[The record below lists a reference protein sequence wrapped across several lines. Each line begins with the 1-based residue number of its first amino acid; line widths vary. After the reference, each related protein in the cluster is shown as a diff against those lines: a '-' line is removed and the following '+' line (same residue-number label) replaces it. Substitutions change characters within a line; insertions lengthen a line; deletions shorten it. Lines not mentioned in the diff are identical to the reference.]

1 MKHLAIF
8 AFAIFAATA
17 LLGAQPQLPATYYA
31 DASSQAKQ
39 VIDASHLLQSQG
51 QWSKAWNLL
60 AAFDPDNQDGYV
72 LAEKINLAMTGNVA
86 NGMYI
91 SFGFVDLAD
100 DQTLDQARANPPEKA
115 NTVAF
120 NPLDAADALE
130 KSGAALPPVLSYEL
144 GNYLYAVNKDYG
156 DNWIQDS
163 QTTQT
168 KAVENYDRALSYDT
182 YTEQSLLNHAEL
194 LIGLQKY
201 DAAETVLNKAIAA
214 YPNNQN
220 FTVTLASAY
229 NDQGKFDQVYPLVD
243 AIIAKPET
251 TNTTYNAF
259 IEAIKAGLNANDE
272 QKTDSYAEAMVARFP
287 DEYVPMLIQHLI
299 AVRRGTTDKANAIAD
314 DVTAKFKVDPNIV
327 RSLLSTWLNAND
339 AKAGFDYLNRSLDK
353 YQSNDSAAGNL
364 MFYRALMYA
373 QTAQSND
380 DLKLAL
386 ADLNEAEKRFGTV
399 YEKDNQVFQAIGQL
413 RDEWTQQLA
422 QPAPDA
428 SAAPAAPSDQTQPA
442 QTPATPSDQTQ
453 PAAPATSPSTSPAPA
468 TGTTTPDATGTGTS
482 TPSTGTSK

>member
-1 MKHLAIF
+1 MKR
-8 AFAIFAATA
+8 FAIFAWAVFGAAA
-17 LLGAQPQLPATYYA
+17 LLGAQTQLPATYYA
-31 DASSQAKQ
+31 DASQQSKQA
-39 VIDASHLLQSQG
+39 IDASRLLESQG

-60 AAFDPDNQDGYV
+60 AAFDPDNKDGYV
-72 LAEKINLAMTGNVA
+72 LAEKISLAMAGNIA

-100 DQTLDQARANPPEKA
+100 GQTLEEVRANPPEKA

-130 KSGAALPPVLSYEL
+130 KSGAAMPPMLSYEL

-156 DNWIQDS
+156 DNWVQDS

-182 YTEQSLLNHAEL
+182 YTEQSLTNHAEL

-201 DAAETVLNKAIAA
+201 DAAENVLKKAIAA
-214 YPNNQN
+214 YPNNQD
-220 FTVTLASAY
+220 FTVTLAGAY

-243 AIIAKPET
+243 TIIAKPET

-259 IEAIKAGLNANDE
+259 IEAIKAGLNAEDA

-299 AVRRGTTDKANAIAD
+299 AVRRGNADKANAIAD
-314 DVTAKFKVDPNIV
+314 DVTAKFKADPNVV
-327 RSLLSTWLNAND
+327 RSLLSTWLNAED
-339 AKAGFDYLNRSLDK
+339 SKAGFDYLNRTFDK
-353 YQSNDSAAGNL
+353 FQSDDKTAGTVL
-364 MFYRALMYA
+364 FYRALMYA

-428 SAAPAAPSDQTQPA
+428 SAAPAAPEPA
-442 QTPATPSDQTQ
+442 
-453 PAAPATSPSTSPAPA
+453 
-468 TGTTTPDATGTGTS
+468 
-482 TPSTGTSK
+482 TPSTGTSN

>member
-1 MKHLAIF
+1 MKRFAIF
-8 AFAIFAATA
+8 ACAIFAATA
-17 LLGAQPQLPATYYA
+17 LLGAQAQLPATFYA
-31 DASSQAKQ
+31 DATQPTKNA
-39 VIDASHLLQSQG
+39 IDASRLLQSQG

-60 AAFDPDNQDGYV
+60 AAFDPDNKDGYV
-72 LAEKINLAMTGNVA
+72 LAEKIDLAMNGNVA

-100 DQTLDQARANPPEKA
+100 GQTLEEARANPPEKA

-120 NPLDAADALE
+120 NPLDAADTLE
-130 KSGAALPPVLSYEL
+130 KSGAAIPPVLSYEL
-144 GNYLYAVNKDYG
+144 GNYLYMVNKDYG
-156 DNWIQDS
+156 DNWVQDS

-182 YTEQSLLNHAEL
+182 YTEQSLANHAEL

-201 DAAETVLNKAIAA
+201 DAAEAVLNKAIAA
-214 YPNNQN
+214 YPNNQD
-220 FTVTLASAY
+220 FTVSLASAY

-259 IEAIKAGLNANDE
+259 IEAIKAGLNADDA
-272 QKTDSYAEAMVARFP
+272 QKTDSYADAMVARFP

-299 AVRRGTTDKANAIAD
+299 AVRRGTADKANAIAD
-314 DVTAKFKVDPNIV
+314 DVTAKFKVDPNVV
-327 RSLLSTWLNAND
+327 RSLLSTWLNAED
-339 AKAGFDYLNRSLDK
+339 SKAGIDYLNRSLDK
-353 YQSNDSAAGNL
+353 YQSDDKAAGTVL
-364 MFYRALMYA
+364 FYRALMYA

-386 ADLNEAEKRFGTV
+386 ADLSEAEKRFGTV

-442 QTPATPSDQTQ
+442 QAPATGATPATP
-453 PAAPATSPSTSPAPA
+453 PAAPA
-468 TGTTTPDATGTGTS
+468 TGTTTPDTTGTGTTS
-482 TPSTGTSK
+482 PSAGTSH